1 MATESI
7 CKFYQYGHCK
17 FSEKCRKRHVHEIC
31 EIEACDRKN
40 CSKRHPRLCRYFQIY
55 HRCKFQPCSYL
66 HEETKELIE
75 LKNVKKMLED
85 KTAAIETL
93 VSRIASLE
101 SKVQE
106 LQITPSIVASSKL
119 PTDYEPSPRDE
130 IPLLQRIKEI
140 EDNNF
145 VLLHAV
151 DDLEHAVK
159 SFQAYMSNQSLL
171 SATSCYVCDQC
182 STSFQT
188 EPSWRNHMRRVH
200 RS

>member
-1 MATESI
+1 
-7 CKFYQYGHCK
+7 
-17 FSEKCRKRHVHEIC
+17 
-31 EIEACDRKN
+31 
-40 CSKRHPRLCRYFQIY
+40 
-55 HRCKFQPCSYL
+55 
-66 HEETKELIE
+66 
-75 LKNVKKMLED
+75 MLED